1 MRKILRIM
9 LMCVMCVLIFCAC
22 GVKTSS
28 LTAKITQED
37 EKAGNYDI
45 TKEIKF
51 RNDIPYSIKNT
62 ITLST
67 RKDAESYYELMST
80 RYENIG
86 SVDVDK
92 TGNKVTINIKK
103 LSEGDEFYGMSKSD
117 IIKSL
122 QNSNW
127 TIK

>member
-1 MRKILRIM
+1 MRRILEVVLI
-9 LMCVMCVLIFCAC
+9 CVMCVLVFCAC

-51 RNDIPYSIKNT
+51 RNELPYSIKNT
-62 ITLST
+62 VTLST
-67 RKDAESYYELMST
+67 RKDADSYYELMST
-80 RYENIG
+80 RYANID
-86 SVDVDK
+86 SVSIDK
-92 TGNKVTINIKK
+92 SGNKVTINIKK

-127 TIK
+127 TVK